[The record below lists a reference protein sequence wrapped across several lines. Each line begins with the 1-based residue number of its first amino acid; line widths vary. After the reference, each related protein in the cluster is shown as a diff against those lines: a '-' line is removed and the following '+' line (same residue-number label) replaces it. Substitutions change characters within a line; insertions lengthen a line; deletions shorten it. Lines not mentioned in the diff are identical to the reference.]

1 MIKYFFLFL
10 CCVTCLVY
18 SEEIKSLIF
27 VAPSY
32 SISKKPIDCN
42 GVCVL
47 SDDIPDKEL
56 FSEKMSLFIGTSL
69 DMDNL
74 EMMRKTAL
82 DFFKKRG
89 QKFVIAKIP
98 PDQDITTGQ
107 VYVVI
112 IFAKLGQIKCEGNRY
127 FSDKL
132 LKSKIS
138 IKEGSKINL
147 KEIDQDMEWINNNP
161 FRGTTV
167 LYEAG
172 ENIGETDIL
181 LKTKD
186 ALPLRVYA
194 GYDNTGNEVAGYS
207 RYLTGFYWANAFGLD
222 HRMDFQFK
230 SAATMDKWWS
240 VAGDYEIPLPWH
252 NMLKFYGSYIKSHSP
267 LNMYTDL
274 QGKSWNFSFCYDIPI
289 FVRSSKHNLIFG
301 YDFKSTN
308 NYLSFVQDL
317 IYDRYIDISQFPIK
331 YKMFLADK
339 MGETNLIFNLV
350 LSPGKMTKNNTSKAF
365 SIEREGAKS
374 NYAYF
379 RFGFDRKTYLI
390 KNFSWNLEGLF
401 QLSTGKLMPSE
412 AFSVGGYRTVRGYQ
426 ENAVIGDKGFLIKNE
441 LYFPPINFNLKQN
454 FPCTLNFLG
463 FIDLGWAD
471 DVDKS
476 VMDKHAAILASIGP
490 GFRFE
495 ASRFLNIRF
504 DYGWQLKGIND
515 RFFEKAW
522 DSAMHLGVMVGF

>member
-1 MIKYFFLFL
+1 MDSFLHNTEKIDIKTFSIKKSVKKTKMNKETKLNIQRVIHDIIL
-10 CCVTCLVY
+10 DGSL
-18 SEEIKSLIF
+18 SEEEMIEPSQEIK
-27 VAPSY
+27 
-32 SISKKPIDCN
+32 D
-42 GVCVL
+42 
-47 SDDIPDKEL
+47 
-56 FSEKMSLFIGTSL
+56 
-69 DMDNL
+69 
-74 EMMRKTAL
+74 
-82 DFFKKRG
+82 
-89 QKFVIAKIP
+89 
-98 PDQDITTGQ
+98 
-107 VYVVI
+107 
-112 IFAKLGQIKCEGNRY
+112 
-127 FSDKL
+127 
-132 LKSKIS
+132 
-138 IKEGSKINL
+138 
-147 KEIDQDMEWINNNP
+147 
-161 FRGTTV
+161 
-167 LYEAG
+167 
-172 ENIGETDIL
+172 
-181 LKTKD
+181 
-186 ALPLRVYA
+186 
-194 GYDNTGNEVAGYS
+194 
-207 RYLTGFYWANAFGLD
+207 
-222 HRMDFQFK
+222 
-230 SAATMDKWWS
+230 
-240 VAGDYEIPLPWH
+240 
-252 NMLKFYGSYIKSHSP
+252 
-267 LNMYTDL
+267 
-274 QGKSWNFSFCYDIPI
+274 
-289 FVRSSKHNLIFG
+289 
-301 YDFKSTN
+301 
-308 NYLSFVQDL
+308 
-317 IYDRYIDISQFPIK
+317 
-331 YKMFLADK
+331 
-339 MGETNLIFNLV
+339 LIFNLV